1 MNVNIAWR
9 KSSFGG
15 RRFFNA
21 YVKGGLIG
29 KIEFVNS
36 SIGKY
41 KTWSA
46 VCDSEDTRNTF
57 DDILEAMQWIEDIYS
72 LHTGNCLSEDLEDI
86 VEDYDKNKERKMNR
100 LAEMMSNDKGGNP
113 IFN

>member
-1 MNVNIAWR
+1 MNVNVAWR
-9 KSSFGG
+9 KNSFGG
-15 RRFFNA
+15 RKFLNA

-46 VCDSEDTRNTF
+46 VCDSEDTRKTF
-57 DDILEAMQWIEDIYS
+57 DDLLESMQWIEDIYS

-86 VEDYDKNKERKMNR
+86 VEDYDAIKERKNNR
-100 LAEMMSNDKGGNP
+100 LMEYVRDDQGYNP
-113 IFN
+113 ILN